1 MHISRADYQSFLYS
15 NAESHYNVKAK
26 YQLPLGG
33 CITKIYP
40 FRGMLCVQENG
51 KPAKLGA

>member
-51 KPAKLGA
+51 KHAKLVA